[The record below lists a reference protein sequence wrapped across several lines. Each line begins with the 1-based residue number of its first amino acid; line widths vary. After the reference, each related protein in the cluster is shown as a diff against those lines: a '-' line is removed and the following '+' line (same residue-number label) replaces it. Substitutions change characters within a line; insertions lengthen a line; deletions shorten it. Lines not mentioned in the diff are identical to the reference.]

1 MVPLKSEVWSDDSF
15 RSSADERRRQST
27 VVNREA
33 EGQAIRRRRVRSRVR
48 KRDNRWFAAM
58 IAVLTL
64 FIVGAAASSFRSSIE
79 DAWSQL
85 GTTPYR
91 VAVTVKPGDT
101 LWTYAHRYAAPGSY
115 ILDSVDTI
123 ARDNNIDPR
132 TTLVPGQKLTIR
144 VDNPV
149 LLAKLQHS
157 AKVALAE

>member
-1 MVPLKSEVWSDDSF
+1 
-15 RSSADERRRQST
+15 
-27 VVNREA
+27 
-33 EGQAIRRRRVRSRVR
+33 
-48 KRDNRWFAAM
+48 M